1 MTKLR
6 DVFVA
11 GGFPQVT
18 YISRNEYQ
26 LESTIED
33 YLDTRY
39 KLLSI
44 SGATKSGKTVLVRK
58 IIPQKS
64 NFWISGGQVSDLN
77 SFWGIVLEKT
87 GGYTSFSETINE
99 NKNTVSGREM
109 MASIKPAGMGGDIK
123 SQYSESDQHGSS
135 QTVSRAVPL
144 SFSAINQLLDHKLP
158 LIVDDFHY
166 IDKTVQQSI
175 VRSLKDPIFEG
186 LPVILITVP
195 HRAFDVIGVEKEM
208 TGRVKQLQ
216 IPAWQISEL
225 EKIAELGFKALNVYC
240 DSEIIKRMAEESFD
254 SPHLMQDFCAA
265 LCKENNVR
273 ECQSSSIELQAPSD
287 WHVFFRNMA
296 SDTSKLAFERLAIG
310 PRQRTDRIRRTLVN
324 GETCDIYGAVLFAIA
339 STGPKTKLSYEDIR
353 AGLRNV
359 LSNEIPQANEVTR
372 ILEKMSEIAR
382 DEIEGEP
389 VVDWDNSYLYI
400 SDPFFAYYLRWGV
413 ILPEGEQGSLF

>member
-1 MTKLR
+1 MLKLS

-11 GGFPQVT
+11 GGFPDVT

-33 YLDTRY
+33 YLDSRY

-58 IIPQKS
+58 IIPKKS
-64 NFWISGGQVSDLN
+64 SFWISGGQISDLN
-77 SFWGIVLEKT
+77 SFWEIVLEKT

-99 NKNTVSGREM
+99 NKNTVSSREM
-109 MASIKPAGMGGDIK
+109 TASIKPGGMGGDIK

-135 QTVSRAVPL
+135 QTVGRAVPL
-144 SFSAINQLLDHKLP
+144 AFSAVNQLLEYKLP
-158 LIVDDFHY
+158 LIIDDFHY
-166 IDKTVQQSI
+166 IDKSVQQSI

-195 HRAFDVIGVEKEM
+195 HRAFDAIGVEKEM

-216 IPAWQISEL
+216 IPAWQTSEL
-225 EKIAELGFKALNVYC
+225 EKIAELGFEALNVHC
-240 DSEIIKRMAEESFD
+240 DSEIVKIMAKESFD

-265 LCKENNVR
+265 LCKANGAR
-273 ECQSSSIELQAPSD
+273 EYQSSSIKLQAPGD
-287 WHVFFRNMA
+287 WQIFFRNMA
-296 SDTSKLAFERLAIG
+296 NDTSKLAFERLAEG
-310 PRQRTDRIRRTLVN
+310 PRPRADRIRRTLVN

-339 STGPKTKLSYEDIR
+339 STGPKTRLSYEDIR
-353 AGLRNV
+353 AGLRTV
-359 LSNEIPQANEVTR
+359 LSNEIPQAQEVTR
-372 ILEKMSEIAR
+372 ILDQMSKIAR
-382 DEIEGEP
+382 EKIEGEP

-400 SDPFFAYYLRWGV
+400 SDPFFAYYLSWGV
-413 ILPEGEQGSLF
+413 ILPEGE